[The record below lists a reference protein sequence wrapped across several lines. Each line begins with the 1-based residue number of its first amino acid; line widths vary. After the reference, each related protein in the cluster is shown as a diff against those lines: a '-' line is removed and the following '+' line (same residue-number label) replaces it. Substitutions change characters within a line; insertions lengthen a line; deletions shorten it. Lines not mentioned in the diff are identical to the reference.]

1 MNENERIKENVQC
14 DVCESIHFTDDNVD
28 LIINMK
34 LIQCI
39 KKIFEHKR
47 PRKSN
52 RNWIFK

>member
-39 KKIFEHKR
+39 KKDIL
-47 PRKSN
+47 
-52 RNWIFK
+52 IQ